1 MNKTQRLSVGSN
13 AVRDSKRPSLSDLI
27 SSGEDS
33 DDYSSAPK
41 TKTTL
46 KIPNYKSESISGSND
61 NVDPD
66 IDLEV
71 NQLIQ
76 PSDYCSIPKNAK
88 IIYIKSSGKKIIN
101 KYFKSYDSIAD
112 SILIGFYTHD
122 KRNYAEKVSNITQL
136 FSSIKAGGGA
146 KPDDLLKNTIPLD
159 MNQIKTLNRD
169 TIVSYQKT
177 DKNWVYNA
185 KFNAFVKN
193 PKDQSTRLSMTTE
206 KGYNFTVNPANI
218 VKFYRHISN
227 NDKTLTFILQ
237 HLKQFEQRFVLIEK
251 KVSNIDKRL
260 INIEQRIKK

>member
-13 AVRDSKRPSLSDLI
+13 SKRPSLSDLI

-46 KIPNYKSESISGSND
+46 KIPNYKAEPVSDSND

-71 NQLIQ
+71 NRLIQ
-76 PSDYCSIPKNAK
+76 PSDYCNIPKNAK

-122 KRNYAEKVSNITQL
+122 KRNYTEKISNITQL
-136 FSSIKAGGGA
+136 FSSIKAGGVKA
-146 KPDDLLKNTIPLD
+146 DDILKNTIPLD
-159 MNQIKTLNRD
+159 INQIKTLSRD
-169 TIVSYQKT
+169 TVISYQKA

-185 KFNAFVKN
+185 KFNAFVKS
-193 PKDQSTRLSMTTE
+193 PKDQSTRLSMTTD
-206 KGYNFTVNPANI
+206 KGYNFTVNPSNI
-218 VKFYRHISN
+218 VKMYRHISN

-237 HLKQFEQRFVLIEK
+237 NLKVFEQRFVLIEK
-251 KVSNIDKRL
+251 KISNIDKRL

>member
-13 AVRDSKRPSLSDLI
+13 SKRPSLSDLI
-27 SSGEDS
+27 SSSDDS

-41 TKTTL
+41 TKTKL
-46 KIPNYKSESISGSND
+46 KIPNYKPEPDTSPND

-66 IDLEV
+66 IDLET

-76 PSDYCSIPKNAK
+76 PSDYSNIPKNVK

-101 KYFKSYDSIAD
+101 KYFKSYDAIAD

-122 KRNYAEKVSNITQL
+122 KRNYTEKVSNITQL
-136 FSSIKAGGGA
+136 FSSIKTGGA
-146 KPDDLLKNTIPLD
+146 KADDVLKNTIPLD
-159 MNQIKTLNRD
+159 IAQIKSLNRD

-177 DKNWVYNA
+177 DNNWVYHA

-193 PKDQSTRLSMTTE
+193 PKDQSTRLSMTTD
-206 KGYNFTVNPANI
+206 KGYNFTVNPNNI
-218 VKFYRHISN
+218 VKIYRHISN
-227 NDKTLTFILQ
+227 TDKTLTFILQ
-237 HLKQFEQRFVLIEK
+237 NLKHFEQRFGLIEK
-251 KVSNIDKRL
+251 KISSIDKRL

>member
-13 AVRDSKRPSLSDLI
+13 SKRPSLSDLI
-27 SSGEDS
+27 SSDEDS
-33 DDYSSAPK
+33 DNYSSAPK
-41 TKTTL
+41 TKTKL
-46 KIPNYKSESISGSND
+46 KIPNYNPKPSSDSND

-76 PSDYCSIPKNAK
+76 PSDYCNIPKNAK

-101 KYFKSYDSIAD
+101 KYFKSYDTIAD

-122 KRNYAEKVSNITQL
+122 KRNYTEKVSNIAQL
-136 FSSIKAGGGA
+136 FSSIKGGA
-146 KPDDLLKNTIPLD
+146 KADDALKNTIPLD
-159 MNQIKTLNRD
+159 TTQIKTLSRD
-169 TIVSYQKT
+169 MIVSYQKT

-185 KFNAFVKN
+185 KFNAFIKS
-193 PKDQSTRLSMTTE
+193 PKDQSTRLSMTTD

-218 VKFYRHISN
+218 IKMYRHISN

-237 HLKQFEQRFVLIEK
+237 NLKLFEQRFVLIEK
-251 KVSNIDKRL
+251 KISSIDKRL
-260 INIEQRIKK
+260 ANIESRIRK

>member
-13 AVRDSKRPSLSDLI
+13 SKRPSLSDLI
-27 SSGEDS
+27 SSDEDS
-33 DDYSSAPK
+33 DNYSSAPK
-41 TKTTL
+41 AKTTL
-46 KIPNYKSESISGSND
+46 KIPNYKPEPVSGSND

-76 PSDYCSIPKNAK
+76 SSDYCNIPKNAK

-122 KRNYAEKVSNITQL
+122 KRNYTEKVSNITQL
-136 FSSIKAGGGA
+136 FSSIKSGGA
-146 KPDDLLKNTIPLD
+146 KTDDTLKNTIPLD
-159 MNQIKTLNRD
+159 ITQIKTLSRD
-169 TIVSYQKT
+169 MIVSYQKT

-185 KFNAFVKN
+185 KFNAFVKS
-193 PKDQSTRLSMTTE
+193 PKDQSTRLSMTTD

-218 VKFYRHISN
+218 VKMYRHISN

-237 HLKQFEQRFVLIEK
+237 NLKLFEQRFVLIEK
-251 KVSNIDKRL
+251 KISSMDKRL